1 MKTEY
6 KNWMPAGMV
15 AGFGYFSS
23 EIGPATLFAAYKFI
37 KQAEKKGASRDEIC
51 DGLKE
56 KFGEKNPDVK
66 VQ

>member
-1 MKTEY
+1 M
-6 KNWMPAGMV
+6 M
-15 AGFGYFSS
+15 
-23 EIGPATLFAAYKFI
+23 FAAYKFI

-51 DGLKE
+51 AGLKE